1 MQKPSSAGSDETH
14 QPLPPPLL
22 PPPHA
27 DPPAPVHP
35 SIAALPPAPA
45 VSVAA
50 ATACNNCGTTVTPLW
65 RRDQEGK
72 SICNACGLYLKTRH
86 VPRPSNLAR
95 SRHSG
100 SSEASPSPPLS
111 HPAFSSTSPRPNVP
125 YPTPVLFVN
134 DLLGRPAADRQD
146 RDQMSR
152 ATPAN
157 GMLGAVLNQPI
168 PVLNMNNGTGGTCP
182 GDGRCDGTG
191 GASACAG
198 CPTFNNVNAATSRAA
213 ASYAKQQR
221 PPQNQQQANPQTNG
235 QPHPLKQIQQAA
247 TSAPTANGDQ
257 VMLDESSAL
266 HDDDANNSES
276 PSATH
281 PRFRARFA
289 AVGAMS
295 CANCGTSATPL
306 WRRDDMGNT
315 ICNACGACL
324 LSDPFFLPSLFVCLT
339 LCGVGASEHDDAF
352 DFTLDGPSL
361 RAHPPTAGYFGPD
374 SRVHGLPCCASSIS
388 PIG

>member
-1 MQKPSSAGSDETH
+1 
-14 QPLPPPLL
+14 
-22 PPPHA
+22 
-27 DPPAPVHP
+27 VHP
-35 SIAALPPAPA
+35 SIAALPPTPA
-45 VSVAA
+45 LSSVVSATSAA
-50 ATACNNCGTTVTPLW
+50 SATACNNCGTTVTPLW

-100 SSEASPSPPLS
+100 SSSASPSPPLS
-111 HPAFSSTSPRPNVP
+111 QPVISVTSPRPNVP

-134 DLLGRPAADRQD
+134 DLVGRSVADRQD

-152 ATPAN
+152 ATSASEAQSGGTPAN
-157 GMLGAVLNQPI
+157 GMPSAAI
-168 PVLNMNNGTGGTCP
+168 PQQSTPALHNGTARGTCP

-198 CPTFNNVNAATSRAA
+198 CPTFNNINAVTSRLVS
-213 ASYAKQQR
+213 SYAKQQSR
-221 PPQNQQQANPQTNG
+221 PPQNQQQQANPQTKG
-235 QPHPLKQIQQAA
+235 QPQPLKQTQQAA
-247 TSAPTANGDQ
+247 TGTPTANGDQ
-257 VMLDESSAL
+257 VMLDESGAL

-315 ICNACGACL
+315 ICNACGTCL
-324 LSDPFFLPSLFVCLT
+324 LSTPFCFPFPFPFFPFPVRCW
-339 LCGVGASEHDDAF
+339 GV
-352 DFTLDGPSL
+352 
-361 RAHPPTAGYFGPD
+361 
-374 SRVHGLPCCASSIS
+374 
-388 PIG
+388 

>member
-1 MQKPSSAGSDETH
+1 M
-14 QPLPPPLL
+14 
-22 PPPHA
+22 
-27 DPPAPVHP
+27 
-35 SIAALPPAPA
+35 
-45 VSVAA
+45 
-50 ATACNNCGTTVTPLW
+50 TPLW

-95 SRHSG
+95 SRSRHSG
-100 SSEASPSPPLS
+100 SSSASPSPPLS
-111 HPAFSSTSPRPNVP
+111 QPAFSATSPRPNVP

-134 DLLGRPAADRQD
+134 DLVGRSAAADRKEK
-146 RDQMSR
+146 DQMSR
-152 ATPAN
+152 ATSASEAQGGNIPAN
-157 GMLGAVLNQPI
+157 GVPSAAIPLQPT
-168 PVLNMNNGTGGTCP
+168 PAAHNGTARGTCP

-198 CPTFNNVNAATSRAA
+198 CPTFNNVNAVASRLAA
-213 ASYAKQQR
+213 GYAKQQSN
-221 PPQNQQQANPQTNG
+221 PPQNQQQQANPQTKG
-235 QPHPLKQIQQAA
+235 RPQPLKQTQQAA
-247 TSAPTANGDQ
+247 TYTPTANGDQ
-257 VMLDESSAL
+257 VMLDESGAL

-315 ICNACGACL
+315 ICNACGECL
-324 LSDPFFLPSLFVCLT
+324 LSVPSFLPFPISFLPLPCMFLGGLT
-339 LCGVGASEHDDAF
+339 LLWVDEKYPGRTRNGWI
-352 DFTLDGPSL
+352 L
-361 RAHPPTAGYFGPD
+361 RPRPRA
-374 SRVHGLPCCASSIS
+374 RLC
-388 PIG
+388 

>member
-1 MQKPSSAGSDETH
+1 M
-14 QPLPPPLL
+14 
-22 PPPHA
+22 
-27 DPPAPVHP
+27 HP
-35 SIAALPPAPA
+35 SIAALPPTPA
-45 VSVAA
+45 ALTVAFSA
-50 ATACNNCGTTVTPLW
+50 SAASATACNNCGTTVTPLW

-95 SRHSG
+95 SRNSG
-100 SSEASPSPPLS
+100 SSSASPSPPLAQ
-111 HPAFSSTSPRPNVP
+111 PVFLATSPRPNVP

-134 DLLGRPAADRQD
+134 DLVGRSAADRQD

-152 ATPAN
+152 VAASEAQSGSNPAN
-157 GMLGAVLNQPI
+157 GMPSAAI
-168 PVLNMNNGTGGTCP
+168 PQQSTSTIHNSTARGTCP

-198 CPTFNNVNAATSRAA
+198 CPTFNNVNAVAGRLA
-213 ASYAKQQR
+213 ASHAKQQPR
-221 PPQNQQQANPQTNG
+221 PPQIQQQQQQANQQTKG
-235 QPHPLKQIQQAA
+235 QLPPLNQTQQAA
-247 TSAPTANGDQ
+247 TGTPTANGDQ
-257 VMLDESSAL
+257 VMLDESGAL

-315 ICNACGACL
+315 ICNACGTCL
-324 LSDPFFLPSLFVCLT
+324 LSIPFFLPSHILSTLT
-339 LCGVGASEHDDAF
+339 LHD
-352 DFTLDGPSL
+352 
-361 RAHPPTAGYFGPD
+361 
-374 SRVHGLPCCASSIS
+374 
-388 PIG
+388 IGG